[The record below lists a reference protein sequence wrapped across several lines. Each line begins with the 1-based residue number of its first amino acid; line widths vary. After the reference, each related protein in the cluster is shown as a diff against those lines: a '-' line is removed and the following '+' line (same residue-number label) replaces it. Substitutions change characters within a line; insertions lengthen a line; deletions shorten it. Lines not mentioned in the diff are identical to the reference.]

1 VRNVLGQA
9 VAVALLALIVGGAAY
24 AFSKSQPRE
33 FTATTQL
40 GYGRDLSPELQV
52 VGLPEPQGDEEVRIA
67 TEAQRVGS
75 FDVADATAKANPGL
89 GYNGGQVHSRVTASP
104 TRGTLVIVITA
115 TGDTPERAAQ
125 LGNAYS
131 QTYLR
136 VVRGREREQF
146 ATVERALRSRLAN
159 LSRSDRVGAIGASV
173 RSQLTLAALF
183 QRVGTGLPVV
193 IETARASAAP
203 AEPQTTRN
211 VLFGLLFG
219 AVVGIGLMALRSDS
233 RARTVFAGA
242 RRVTPPASRER

>member
-1 VRNVLGQA
+1 VV
-9 VAVALLALIVGGAAY
+9 LLALIVGGAAY
-24 AFSKSQPRE
+24 AFSESQTRE
-33 FTATTQL
+33 YKATTQL

-52 VGLPEPQGDEEVRIA
+52 VGLPEPQGDEAVRIA
-67 TEAQRVGS
+67 TEAQRVAS
-75 FDVADATAKANPGL
+75 FDIADATAKANPGL
-89 GYNGGQVHSRVTASP
+89 GYDGAAIHSRVTATP

-115 TGDTPERAAQ
+115 TGDTAQRAAQ

-146 ATVERALRSRLAN
+146 TTVERALRSRLTN
-159 LSRSDRVGAIGASV
+159 LSPADRAGALGASV

-193 IETARASAAP
+193 IGTARASAAP

-211 VLFGLLFG
+211 VLFGILFG
-219 AVVGIGLMALRSDS
+219 AVVGIGLMALRSDG
-233 RARTVFAGA
+233 RTRNVFAGA
-242 RRVTPPASRER
+242 RRVSPPSSPER